1 MRWRVRTV
9 LGALLGAL
17 VDAWVRTLRV
27 ELEIHPGSMAV
38 AERRCVLAFFHG
50 QQMALLGARR
60 FGKTAVLVSQS
71 MDGEIQTGVMS
82 RLGLSVVRGS
92 SSRGG
97 AAGLRA
103 IVRRLTSGEDAA
115 FAVDGPRGPLGI
127 PKAGA
132 LVAARAARAALI
144 PVASAS
150 RAAWVL
156 ARTWDRFEIP
166 LPFSRVA
173 VVVGAPVPVPGAD
186 PEVLGAAIHAARRRA
201 LALL

>member
-1 MRWRVRTV
+1 MRSRVRTV
-9 LGALLGAL
+9 FGVL
-17 VDAWVRTLRV
+17 VGVLVGAWVRTLRIKV
-27 ELEIHPGSMAV
+27 EIHPGSLAV
-38 AERRCVLAFFHG
+38 AERRVLAFFHG

-60 FGKTAVLVSQS
+60 FGRTTVLVSHS
-71 MDGEIQTGVMS
+71 SDGEIQAGVMK

-103 IVRRLTSGEDAA
+103 IVRTLGNGGDAA
-115 FAVDGPRGPLGI
+115 FAVDGPRGPLGVA
-127 PKAGA
+127 KTGA
-132 LVAARAARAALI
+132 LVAARAARAALL

-156 ARTWDRFEIP
+156 GRAWDRFEVP

-173 VVVGAPVPVPGAD
+173 VVVGAPVPILGAD
-186 PEVLGAAIHAARRRA
+186 TDALGAAIHAARRRA
-201 LALL
+201 QALL